1 MDDSCRLT
9 GGPMD
14 HLKEISSWISSAD
27 DLDRLLHLV
36 VETAV
41 RAMEASAGSLLLLD
55 PKTGKLHFQVAIG
68 EKREQIK
75 SYEVELG
82 QGIAGTVAETGIPL
96 LIPDVEKDTRWYK
109 EISLAIDY
117 KTRSIACVPMRLGQ
131 TVIGVVQI
139 IDKRNGTKLTDQ
151 NLNLLQIYAD
161 LAAVAIGNAK
171 RIARMNQENRELR
184 AALGIKRQIIGESNR
199 IKQVI
204 ANALKVAEAKTSV
217 LITGESGTGKELLA
231 RLIHE
236 ASPRNDKPLVVLNC
250 AAVPEG
256 LLEDELFG
264 HERGAFTGAVSRK
277 TGRFESADGGT
288 IFLDEIGEMTP
299 GMQAK
304 LLRVVQEG
312 IFYRVGGAS
321 PLRVNVRVLSATNRN
336 IEKEVAEGKFREDLY
351 YRLNVVHLE
360 MPPLRERREDIPLL
374 CQHFLNLFRS
384 ERGVPCRHI
393 SPGALERMMAYDWP
407 GNVRELSNALER
419 AVVMGNGVEIMPEDL
434 PIEGPRSI
442 YRSGLNAGL
451 SLHEAVERFKK
462 EFIEMTLAQTGG
474 NKSRAAGMMGIQRT
488 YLSRLVAK
496 YNL

>member
-1 MDDSCRLT
+1 
-9 GGPMD
+9 MD
-14 HLKEISSWISSAD
+14 HLKEISSWISSAN

-41 RAMEASAGSLLLLD
+41 RAMDARAGSLLLLD
-55 PKTGKLHFQVAIG
+55 RKTSRLHFQVATG

-75 SYEVELG
+75 AYEVDLG
-82 QGIAGTVAETGIPL
+82 QGIAGTVAKTGTSL
-96 LIPDVEKDTRWYK
+96 LIPDVEKDARWCK
-109 EISLAIDY
+109 EISLAIGY
-117 KTRSIACVPMRLGQ
+117 KTHSIVCVPMRMGT

-139 IDKRNGTKLTDQ
+139 IDKLDGTNLTENNMD
-151 NLNLLQIYAD
+151 LLQIYAD
-161 LAAVAIGNAK
+161 LAAVAIGNAQ
-171 RIARMNQENRELR
+171 RIARMNQENKELR
-184 AALGIKRQIIGESNR
+184 TALGINSRIIGESKQ

-204 ANALKVAEAKTSV
+204 ANALKVAESKTSV

-231 RLIHE
+231 RLIHD
-236 ASPRNDKPLVVLNC
+236 ASPRSDKPLVVLNC

-264 HERGAFTGAVSRK
+264 HEKGAFTGAVSRK

-288 IFLDEIGEMTP
+288 IFLDEIGEMIP

-312 IFYRVGGAS
+312 IFYRVGGVS
-321 PLRVNVRVLSATNRN
+321 PIHVDVRVLSATNRN
-336 IEKEVAEGKFREDLY
+336 IEKEVAEGRFREDLY

-360 MPPLRERREDIPLL
+360 MPPLRDRKEDIPLL
-374 CQHFLNLFRS
+374 CHHFLNLFRS
-384 ERGVPCRHI
+384 QRGI
-393 SPGALERMMAYDWP
+393 SRLRISRDALERMTSYDWP

-419 AVVMGNGVEIMPEDL
+419 SVVMGNGVQIMPEDL

-442 YRSGLNAGL
+442 YHSGLQSGL
-451 SLHEAVERFKK
+451 SLQEAVSRFKK
-462 EFIEMTLAQTGG
+462 AFIEMTLAQTGG
-474 NKSRAAGMMGIQRT
+474 NRSRAAGIMGIQRT
-488 YLSRLVAK
+488 YLSRLVSK